1 MNRLVITTF
10 FILILLGIIYI
21 VYTQLP
27 EGQPIIR
34 PGFSVYPQKV
44 YVQGEVEFTNIT
56 EGEYEVAH
64 WDFGDGDTL
73 QTTTQQEV
81 QHQYNSVG
89 TYPVTLTI
97 GHAVYT
103 DTLNVLEVP
112 AKPLI
117 TGPSRGQVGK
127 ELTFTCNYPKASTI
141 EWKLDGTNVINGKGE
156 TIQHIYNTPG
166 KYTIEAVA
174 SVDGRKVSSQGF
186 ELRIE
191 PKTQVSA
198 APSISEEKFK
208 QMLNSREALGRFDRY
223 LCKDR
228 TVPLK
233 TKDGEDWTFNSYYT
247 HLRMMTETKVIKV
260 QLQKN
265 DSNCITSI
273 TISDNGG

>member
-10 FILILLGIIYI
+10 SILILLGIVYI

-34 PGFSVYPQKV
+34 PDFRVSPKKV
-44 YVQGEVEFTNIT
+44 YVQEEVQFTNIT
-56 EGEYEVAH
+56 KGEYQVAN

-73 QTTTQQEV
+73 HTTTQQEV
-81 QHQYNSVG
+81 QHQYISAG
-89 TYPVTLTI
+89 TYPVTLVI
-97 GHAVYT
+97 GDAMYT
-103 DTLNVLEVP
+103 DTLKVLELP

-117 TGPSRGQVGK
+117 TGPSIGKVGK
-127 ELTFTCNYPKASTI
+127 ELTFTCNYPQASAI
-141 EWKLDGTNVINGKGE
+141 EWKLDGTNEINGQGE
-156 TIQHIYNTPG
+156 TIQHTYNTPG
-166 KYTIEAVA
+166 QYTITAVA
-174 SVDGRKVSSQGF
+174 SVDGRKVFSKGF
-186 ELRIE
+186 KLKIE
-191 PKTQVSA
+191 PRNQVNA
-198 APSISEEKFK
+198 VPSISEEKFK

-247 HLRMMTETKVIKV
+247 HLRMMTDTKVLRV

-265 DSNCITSI
+265 NSNCITSI
-273 TISDNGG
+273 TISDK